1 MRGIFL
7 RTAGGDK
14 HGIQNLYDR
23 AQTDARTLDRFRSTT
38 NTILATPSTYIPIS
52 FSMRE
57 AESCSRVNS
66 TRHGRGPDIMN
77 ATRTMYDWFA
87 ASVAEH
93 GDRQTALEV
102 AGEHL
107 TYAELDA
114 TARRLAGALVAENG
128 GVPSRVGLL
137 AARSTAAYAG
147 YLAVQLLGATVVPL
161 NPGFPPARNATIARD
176 AGLDLVIAEE
186 DAPGRG
192 DLPVPVVP
200 LSAERMAALRT
211 GTVPDLPA
219 STAGPDDLAYILFTS
234 GSTGRPKG
242 VPIAHRNV
250 SAYLTHVIPRYEL
263 GPGARVSQTFDLT
276 FDPSVYDMFA
286 AWGSGATLVVPG
298 RKDLL
303 SPVRF
308 VNRQRITHWNS
319 VPSVASIALRLRALK
334 PGSMPTLRW
343 SLFCGEA
350 LTLAHAQAWQA
361 AAPGSTLENI
371 YGPTEMTITWTEFRL
386 PARTED
392 WPRPANGTVP
402 IGTPY
407 PGQEHLVID
416 EDGRPAAEGELCVR
430 GSQRFPGYLDPAD
443 NTGRFLSFDGD
454 RAVVYDGTQPLT
466 SAHWYRTGDRVTSLD
481 GALVHL
487 GRLDHQLKIR
497 GYRVE
502 LGEIE
507 SALLARPGVA
517 EAAVV
522 ALHVPGGEV
531 ELAAAYTG
539 STKDAQGLLDS
550 LRERLPPYMVPG
562 SLTALAALPLNANGK
577 TDRGALAAML
587 SRPAAA

>member
-1 MRGIFL
+1 
-7 RTAGGDK
+7 
-14 HGIQNLYDR
+14 
-23 AQTDARTLDRFRSTT
+23 
-38 NTILATPSTYIPIS
+38 
-52 FSMRE
+52 
-57 AESCSRVNS
+57 
-66 TRHGRGPDIMN
+66 MN
-77 ATRTMYDWFA
+77 ATWTMYDWFA

-93 GDRQTALEV
+93 GDRRTALEV

-114 TARRLAGALVAENG
+114 TAHRLAGELVAGHG

-147 YLAVQLLGATVVPL
+147 YLAVQRLGATVVPL
-161 NPGFPPARNATIARD
+161 NPSFPPARNATIARD
-176 AGLDLVIAEE
+176 ARLDLVIAEE
-186 DAPGRG
+186 DAPGHA
-192 DLPVPVVP
+192 DLPVPVVR
-200 LSAERMAALRT
+200 LSAQRMAALRT
-211 GTVPDLPA
+211 GAVPELPA

-250 SAYLTHVIPRYEL
+250 SAYLGHVIPRYEL

-308 VNRQRITHWNS
+308 VNRMRITHWNS

-350 LTLAHAQAWQA
+350 LMLTHAEAWRA
-361 AAPGSTLENI
+361 AAPASTLENI
-371 YGPTEMTITWTEFRL
+371 YGPTEMTVTWTEFRL
-386 PARTED
+386 PARGED

-407 PGQEHLVID
+407 PGQEHLVVG
-416 EDGRPAAEGELCVR
+416 EDGRPAPDGELCVR

-443 NTGRFLSFDGD
+443 NIGRFLSFDGD
-454 RAVVYDGTQPLT
+454 RAVPYDGARPLT
-466 SAHWYRTGDRVTSLD
+466 AAHWYRTGDRVTTLD
-481 GALVHL
+481 GELVHL

-507 SALLARPGVA
+507 SALLAQTGVV
-517 EAAVV
+517 EAVV
-522 ALHVPGGEV
+522 AAVHGPDGEV
-531 ELAAAYTG
+531 ELAAVYTG
-539 STKDAQGLLDS
+539 STRDTEGLLAR
-550 LRERLPPYMVPG
+550 LRERLPAYMVPS
-562 SLTALAALPLNANGK
+562 SLTALDALPLNANGK
-577 TDRGALAAML
+577 VDRGALTALLPAPTAA
-587 SRPAAA
+587 